1 MSKTL
6 MLGERWYQQRTWMIG
21 AYSTDPFDVPPRTA
35 STPSGPQ
42 PSTAWFSCKN
52 LSDKAPINL
61 NLTTLCYQAH
71 SNATDRP
78 NLPTTC
84 SSNGLSIADLPFGS
98 FHPGGAN
105 FAYGD
110 GGVKFLA
117 DDIAIPI
124 YLALGSRNGGEVT
137 SE

>member
-1 MSKTL
+1 
-6 MLGERWYQQRTWMIG
+6 
-21 AYSTDPFDVPPRTA
+21 
-35 STPSGPQ
+35 
-42 PSTAWFSCKN
+42 
-52 LSDKAPINL
+52 L

-78 NLPTTC
+78 TLPTSC
-84 SSNGLSIADLPFGS
+84 SNNGLSIADLPFGS

-105 FAYGD
+105 FSYGD
-110 GGVKFLA
+110 GSVKFLT
-117 DDIAIPI
+117 DDINMTT